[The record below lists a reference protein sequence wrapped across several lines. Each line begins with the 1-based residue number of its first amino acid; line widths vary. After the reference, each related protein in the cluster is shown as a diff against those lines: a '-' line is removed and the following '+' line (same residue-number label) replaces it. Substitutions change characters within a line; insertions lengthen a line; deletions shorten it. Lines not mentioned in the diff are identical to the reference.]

1 MERVCVGL
9 GCSGSSRDS
18 YALEDIF
25 LQRWN
30 CQDLYALWVIGR
42 KRNQGLLEFGLE
54 QAGHRGRR
62 RQGWGAEQ
70 EEKFE
75 GS

>member
-1 MERVCVGL
+1 ML
-9 GCSGSSRDS
+9 GW
-18 YALEDIF
+18 AVVAAAEIAMPLEDIF

-42 KRNQGLLEFGLE
+42 KKNQGLLEFWLE
-54 QAGHRGRR
+54 QAGHRDRK
-62 RQGWGAEQ
+62 RQGWGVEE